1 MTYIKYFKYNA
12 MKRNLLIILIVI
24 LPATAIS
31 AQNPNRE
38 KLDAYRIGFL
48 TKKLSLTSEEA
59 EKFWPVYNDYQKQ
72 RNTLLQQRREMIRN
86 FNQNES
92 TLSDKELTEIGDKL
106 INTFSDESSIAVAFH
121 NKLRA
126 VLPPAKVIKY
136 YQAENQ
142 WKTQLLNE
150 LQDNRPVQKP
160 NQKRNPE

>member
-1 MTYIKYFKYNA
+1 MTYIKYFKFIA
-12 MKRNLLIILIVI
+12 MKRNLLILIIAI
-24 LPATAIS
+24 LPLTAIS

-38 KLDAYRIGFL
+38 KLDAYRIGFF
-48 TKKLSLTSEEA
+48 TKKLSLSSEEA

-106 INTFSDESSIAVAFH
+106 ISTFSEESSIAVAFH
-121 NKLRA
+121 NKLRG

-150 LQDNRPVQKP
+150 LQDNRSMQKP